1 MCCKGS
7 TSVSRRSRP
16 HSVSSLDADFSRNGY
31 AILSAF
37 KAHYNRA
44 AGQRAS
50 GLFFKTNI
58 LPIFYLS
65 I

>member
-1 MCCKGS
+1 MLIS
-7 TSVSRRSRP
+7 AATAMR
-16 HSVSSLDADFSRNGY
+16 
-31 AILSAF
+31 ILSAF

-44 AGQRAS
+44 AGQRSS

-58 LPIFYLS
+58 VPFFYLS